1 MARGGPLAADRPS
14 VVGVCSRCP
23 APQGLTL
30 YHYIPYSGCE
40 NRRWQRGHHMESW
53 MAYSGSGFRP
63 SNVPV
68 EEGKVYEAK
77 IEDIGREGDGL
88 ARIQNFVVFVPGTKI
103 GDEVKIR
110 ITKVHRRMA
119 FGEVVRE

>member
-1 MARGGPLAADRPS
+1 MS
-14 VVGVCSRCP
+14 
-23 APQGLTL
+23 
-30 YHYIPYSGCE
+30 YSG
-40 NRRWQRGHHMESW
+40 G
-53 MAYSGSGFRP
+53 GFRP
-63 SNVPV
+63 SNVPI

-88 ARIQNFVVFVPGTKI
+88 ARIQNFVVFVPGTKV

>member
-1 MARGGPLAADRPS
+1 MS
-14 VVGVCSRCP
+14 
-23 APQGLTL
+23 
-30 YHYIPYSGCE
+30 
-40 NRRWQRGHHMESW
+40 
-53 MAYSGSGFRP
+53 YSGSGVRP

-88 ARIQNFVVFVPGTKI
+88 ARIANFVVFVPGTKI

-119 FGEVVRE
+119 FGEVVREWCRAGAGESGGGRAIASARPRSFENRRISSL

>member
-1 MARGGPLAADRPS
+1 MAAEG
-14 VVGVCSRCP
+14 
-23 APQGLTL
+23 
-30 YHYIPYSGCE
+30 
-40 NRRWQRGHHMESW
+40 RRSELW
-53 MAYSGSGFRP
+53 MAYSGSSFRP

-88 ARIQNFVVFVPGTKI
+88 ARIQNFVVFVPGTKV

>member
-1 MARGGPLAADRPS
+1 MS
-14 VVGVCSRCP
+14 
-23 APQGLTL
+23 
-30 YHYIPYSGCE
+30 
-40 NRRWQRGHHMESW
+40 
-53 MAYSGSGFRP
+53 YSGSGFRP
-63 SNVPV
+63 PNVPV

-88 ARIQNFVVFVPGTKI
+88 ARIQNFVVFVPGTKV
-103 GDEVKIR
+103 GDEVKVR

>member
-1 MARGGPLAADRPS
+1 MSVMGGGNHSPS
-14 VVGVCSRCP
+14 
-23 APQGLTL
+23 
-30 YHYIPYSGCE
+30 
-40 NRRWQRGHHMESW
+40 
-53 MAYSGSGFRP
+53 
-63 SNVPV
+63 VPV

-103 GDEVKIR
+103 GDEVKVK

-119 FGEVVRE
+119 FGEVFKE

>member
-1 MARGGPLAADRPS
+1 MS
-14 VVGVCSRCP
+14 
-23 APQGLTL
+23 
-30 YHYIPYSGCE
+30 
-40 NRRWQRGHHMESW
+40 
-53 MAYSGSGFRP
+53 YSGSGFRP
-63 SNVPV
+63 TNVPV

-88 ARIQNFVVFVPGTKI
+88 ARIQNFVVFVPGTKV
-103 GDEVKIR
+103 GDEVRVR